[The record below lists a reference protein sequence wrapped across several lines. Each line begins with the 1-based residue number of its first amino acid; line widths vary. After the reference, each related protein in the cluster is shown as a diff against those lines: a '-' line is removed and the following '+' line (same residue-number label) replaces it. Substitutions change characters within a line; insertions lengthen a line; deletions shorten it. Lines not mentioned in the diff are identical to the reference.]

1 MSQSINVQRLKE
13 NQPEVYEEYKL
24 LLLLAGSDEKDL
36 IEWHD
41 IQEHAGWDQTKELF
55 NKASH
60 GYWDQIDLILQEK
73 DPEKAKNMMEQII
86 EDSKNGKFNT
96 KK

>member
-1 MSQSINVQRLKE
+1 MSHSINVKRLKE

-24 LLLLAGSDEKDL
+24 ILLLAGSDEKDS
-36 IEWHD
+36 IEWHE
-41 IQEHAGWDQTKELF
+41 IEEHAGWDQTKDLF

-60 GYWDQIDLILQEK
+60 GYWDRIDLIMEEK
-73 DPEKAKNMMEQII
+73 DPEKQKFMMEQLI
-86 EDSKNGKFNT
+86 EDSKNGKFQT

>member
-1 MSQSINVQRLKE
+1 MSHSIVVKRLKE

-24 LLLLAGSDEKDL
+24 VLLLAGADEKDS
-36 IEWHD
+36 IEWHE

-60 GYWDQIDLILQEK
+60 GYWDRIDLIMAEK
-73 DPEKAKNMMEQII
+73 DPEKQKIIMEQLL
-86 EDSKNGKFNT
+86 EDSKNGIFNT